1 MSIQNDTSIQSVNLH
16 IIVTLLLRNKTF
28 NPINKKYGINYHCI
42 TLLLSCYVYDRYVRK
57 DIKLTNISSF
67 TGYLTVYKVR
77 KYFGQLI
84 SLGFIKP
91 LAGNSFQVT
100 DKINDIIKDIADSYN
115 TTLYKFC
122 SLHSIDL

>member
-1 MSIQNDTSIQSVNLH
+1 MSIHNDNSIQSVNLH

-42 TLLLSCYVYDRYVRK
+42 TLLISCYVYDRYVRK

-77 KYFGQLI
+77 KYFSQLI
-84 SLGFIKP
+84 SLGFIRP

-100 DKINDIIKDIADSYN
+100 DKINEIIKDIELSYN
-115 TTLYKFC
+115 STLYNFC
-122 SLHSIDL
+122 SLHKIDL